1 MRLPRTEC
9 SVCGRD
15 VAVSIKGLTWRH
27 DPAGGRDPELRSCA
41 GSLKPVAPP
50 EGQAVLF
57 VSVDDEALEDAF
69 AMPEPAGLF

>member
-9 SVCGRD
+9 PVCQRD
-15 VAVSIKGLTWRH
+15 VAISNQGRLWRH
-27 DPAGGRDPELRSCA
+27 DPASGRDPELRSCP

-57 VSVDDEALEDAF
+57 VSVDDELSEDAF
-69 AMPEPAGLF
+69 VMPEPAGLF